1 MRNNKEQ
8 RQMKKII
15 GVLRVS
21 TDKQRDGYEIQKENL
36 SKLSQ
41 GYGIEITDWIEEEAV
56 SGANVKRDGY
66 VKLKEQIV
74 SGEVESVF
82 YSSVTRMG
90 RTLLENVE
98 IIELSRKNDVMIFTY
113 DERIDTRNRGGWLQ
127 LELYSVFAK
136 EELYKIQNRIR
147 RTIKK
152 KKAAGV
158 KYNANVMYGLYEKNG
173 VLYEDE
179 FERKIV
185 KNIKNLHSRG
195 WGYHRI
201 AMKLNREGIQ
211 TKQRGEKGWSYNQ
224 VKRVY
229 DYWYNQETAV
239 GYVS

>member
-1 MRNNKEQ
+1 
-8 RQMKKII
+8 MKKVI

-21 TDKQRDGYEIQKENL
+21 TDKQRDGYDIQKENL

-41 GYGIEITDWIEEEAV
+41 SYGIKITDWIAEESV
-56 SGANVKRDGY
+56 SGSNVKRDGY
-66 VKLKEQIV
+66 VKLKSMIEA
-74 SGEVESVF
+74 GEVDSVF
-82 YSSVTRMG
+82 YNSVTRMG
-90 RTLLENVE
+90 RKLLENVE
-98 IIELSRKNDVMIFTY
+98 IIELSRKNDVMIFTK
-113 DERIDTRNRGGWLQ
+113 EENIDTRNRGGWIQ

-136 EELYKIQNRIR
+136 EELYRIQNRIR

-152 KKAAGV
+152 KKAAGI
-158 KYNANVMYGLYEKNG
+158 KYNANVMYGLYEKDG
-173 VLYEDE
+173 VLYEDD

-195 WGYHRI
+195 WGYHKI
-201 AMKLNREGIQ
+201 AMKLNKEGIQ

-229 DYWYNQETAV
+229 DYWYNQEATV

>member
-1 MRNNKEQ
+1 
-8 RQMKKII
+8 MKKVI

-21 TDKQRDGYEIQKENL
+21 TDKQRDGYDIQKENL

-41 GYGIEITDWIEEEAV
+41 SYGIKITDWIAEESV
-56 SGANVKRDGY
+56 SGSNVKRDGY
-66 VKLKEQIV
+66 VKLKSMIEA
-74 SGEVESVF
+74 GEVDSVF
-82 YSSVTRMG
+82 YNSVTRMG

-98 IIELSRKNDVMIFTY
+98 IIELSRKNDVMIFTK
-113 DERIDTRNRGGWLQ
+113 EENIDTRNRGEWIQ

-136 EELYKIQNRIR
+136 EELYRIQNRIR

-152 KKAAGV
+152 KKAAGI
-158 KYNANVMYGLYEKNG
+158 KYNANVMYGLYEKDG
-173 VLYEDE
+173 VLYEDD

-195 WGYHRI
+195 WGYHKI
-201 AMKLNREGIQ
+201 AMKLNKEGIQ

-229 DYWYNQETAV
+229 DYWYNQEATV

>member
-1 MRNNKEQ
+1 
-8 RQMKKII
+8 MKKVI

-21 TDKQRDGYEIQKENL
+21 TDKQRDGYDIQKENL
-36 SKLSQ
+36 NKLSQ
-41 GYGIEITDWIEEEAV
+41 QYGIKITDWIAEESV
-56 SGANVKRDGY
+56 SGSNVKRDGY
-66 VKLKEQIV
+66 VKLKTMIEA
-74 SGEVESVF
+74 GEVDSVF
-82 YSSVTRMG
+82 YNSVTRMG

-98 IIELSRKNDVMIFTY
+98 IIELSRKNDVMIFTK
-113 DERIDTRNRGGWLQ
+113 EENIDTRNRGGWIQ

-136 EELYKIQNRIR
+136 EELYRIQNRIR

-152 KKAAGV
+152 KKAAGI
-158 KYNANVMYGLYEKNG
+158 KYNANVMYGLYEKDG
-173 VLYEDE
+173 VLYEDD

-195 WGYHRI
+195 WGYHKI
-201 AMKLNREGIQ
+201 AMKLNKEGIQ

-229 DYWYNQETAV
+229 DYWYNQEATV